1 VPVLF
6 GVILLD
12 LIGFGI
18 VIPILPF
25 LSPKLG
31 ADKIDIALII
41 VTYAICAGLCGP
53 FWGRLSDRM
62 GRKPVIMIC
71 LAGAALS
78 YVMLGLASQLWMVFV
93 ARGFAGLMAGNFGV
107 ASAMMA
113 DITTPKNRARGMGLI
128 GTAFGLGI
136 IFGPMIGGLLSGDS
150 ASFTLPCIFAG
161 VMSVLAIFA
170 AAVFLK
176 ESLPREK
183 RLAHREQQ
191 RSGQRLSLYGLLQ
204 QTGNRL
210 LLLQYVLHNGG
221 VSSLTYLFP
230 LWMGD
235 ELGWG
240 PREVGIVFGIQGA
253 LMVLFQGGLL
263 GPLVRTLGEWQLL
276 RIALTAFLL
285 GLLTAAFATTMHV
298 MLGAMFVAM
307 TGATLCM
314 PLLNTIVTHRT
325 PAEYRGRMM
334 GITSA
339 ASSWGR
345 VLGPLM
351 AGTNLAVFGYRG
363 AWLGCVCI
371 VLLYL
376 AWALREYAR
385 QKARPDEELQ

>member
-1 VPVLF
+1 MPILF

-113 DITTPKNRARGMGLI
+113 DITTPKNRARGMGMI

-136 IFGPMIGGLLSGDS
+136 ILGPMIGGLLSGDS
-150 ASFTLPCIFAG
+150 ASFMLPCIFAG

-170 AAVFLK
+170 AALFLK
-176 ESLPREK
+176 ESLPHEK
-183 RLAHREQQ
+183 RVANREQH
-191 RSGQRLSLYGLLQ
+191 RSGQQLSFYGLLH

-210 LLLQYVLHNGG
+210 LLLQYVLHNAS

-235 ELGWG
+235 VLGWG

-253 LMVLFQGGLL
+253 LMVVFQGGLL

-276 RIALTAFLL
+276 RVALTAFLL
-285 GLLTAAFATTMHV
+285 GLLTAAFATTMPV
-298 MLGAMFVAM
+298 MVGAMFVAM

-325 PAEYRGRMM
+325 PAQYRGRMM

-376 AWALREYAR
+376 AWALREYAL
-385 QKARPDEELQ
+385 QKGRTGAEFY

>member
-1 VPVLF
+1 
-6 GVILLD
+6 
-12 LIGFGI
+12 
-18 VIPILPF
+18 
-25 LSPKLG
+25 
-31 ADKIDIALII
+31 
-41 VTYAICAGLCGP
+41 
-53 FWGRLSDRM
+53 
-62 GRKPVIMIC
+62 
-71 LAGAALS
+71 
-78 YVMLGLASQLWMVFV
+78 
-93 ARGFAGLMAGNFGV
+93 
-107 ASAMMA
+107 
-113 DITTPKNRARGMGLI
+113 
-128 GTAFGLGI
+128 
-136 IFGPMIGGLLSGDS
+136 
-150 ASFTLPCIFAG
+150 
-161 VMSVLAIFA
+161 
-170 AAVFLK
+170 
-176 ESLPREK
+176 
-183 RLAHREQQ
+183 
-191 RSGQRLSLYGLLQ
+191 
-204 QTGNRL
+204 
-210 LLLQYVLHNGG
+210 
-221 VSSLTYLFP
+221 
-230 LWMGD
+230 
-235 ELGWG
+235 
-240 PREVGIVFGIQGA
+240 
-253 LMVLFQGGLL
+253 MVLFQGGLL